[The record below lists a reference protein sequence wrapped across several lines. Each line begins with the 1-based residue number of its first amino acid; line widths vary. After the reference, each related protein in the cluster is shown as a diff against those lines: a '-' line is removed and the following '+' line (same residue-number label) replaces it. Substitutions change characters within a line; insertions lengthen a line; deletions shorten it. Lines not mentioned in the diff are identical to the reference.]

1 MKINTNNIT
10 SASMSNP
17 LIVVIVLL
25 LILIIILAIFRSA
38 SPFLNVG
45 LEVNAH
51 IGDLRSSF
59 QIEAFDNQTI
69 SEQNIFVMYYANWCG
84 HCKRT
89 KPEFQKLIEEYNGNV
104 KVMMVDCEDQQNK
117 ELVQSQG
124 IKGFPTIRMYKNG
137 LSGNYQEYSG
147 DRTYSNFVEYLNT
160 ISGTMDSAPDNAAP
174 YM

>member
-59 QIEAFDNQTI
+59 QIVYRGERQGLEPADGFLVLLTGD
-69 SEQNIFVMYYANWCG
+69 
-84 HCKRT
+84 
-89 KPEFQKLIEEYNGNV
+89 
-104 KVMMVDCEDQQNK
+104 
-117 ELVQSQG
+117 EL
-124 IKGFPTIRMYKNG
+124 
-137 LSGNYQEYSG
+137 LG
-147 DRTYSNFVEYLNT
+147 DRFLEV
-160 ISGTMDSAPDNAAP
+160 MDLRDHLVCFTLFRVTSS
-174 YM
+174 MI